1 LIEKYGFYGSKT
13 TCFIAR
19 DGNDIK
25 IINIIDVTLCVSVDY
40 KENDIIFKKITSL
53 KKVVGWFD

>member
-1 LIEKYGFYGSKT
+1 MIEKYGFYGSKT

-25 IINIIDVTLCVSVDY
+25 IINVIDVTLYVSVDY
-40 KENDIIFKKITSL
+40 KENDIIFKK
-53 KKVVGWFD
+53 KNN